1 MKSVCVFLGSNTGV
15 LPGYSQAA
23 TILGGMLAARQITLV
38 YGGAK
43 NGLMGV
49 LARAVVDAGG
59 RAVGVL
65 PGFLKAKE
73 LAFEGLTE
81 LHEVESM
88 HERKAKMAE
97 LSDGFIAM
105 PGGLGT
111 LEEFFEVAT
120 WGQLGLHAKPA
131 GFYNALG
138 YFDKL
143 TGFLD
148 HMVEQGFL
156 KTPHR
161 QNIICADDPA
171 DLLDVMSSFKPT
183 VLGKWYGL
191 EKG

>member
-1 MKSVCVFLGSNTGV
+1 MKSVCVFLGSN
-15 LPGYSQAA
+15 PGNSPAYGEAA
-23 TILGGMLAARQITLV
+23 VALGKLLAARGIHLV

-49 LARAVVDAGG
+49 LAQAVVAAGG

-65 PGFLKAKE
+65 PAFLKAKE
-73 LAFEGLTE
+73 LAFDGLSE
-81 LHEVESM
+81 MHEVESM

-105 PGGLGT
+105 PGGIGT

-131 GFYNALG
+131 GFFNAQG

-143 TGFLD
+143 GGFLD

-156 KTPHR
+156 KRLHR
-161 QNIICADDPA
+161 TNIMSSQDPA
-171 DLLDVMSSFKPT
+171 ELLDLMESFKPA
-183 VLGKWYGL
+183 VLGKWHGL
-191 EKG
+191 EKS